1 MENANYI
8 EMVGQVLA
16 QGVAPA
22 PDGPKVLAPQVSVTE
37 EVQQPD
43 YILYNNNVGALS
55 KGDLQA
61 IKAKSKNGK
70 SFLSSIFIASALFDG
85 MEEDTNEWG
94 FTSSLP
100 DPRVAYYDTEQNR
113 ADTITLARRV
123 HTMAGYSLTE
133 DNPHFMAHSLRTFT
147 PEERLTYISAN
158 IAATRP
164 DLVVIDGVADLMMN
178 FNDIEDSNKLIG
190 ELMKL
195 SSINH
200 CAIIAVLH
208 ENKAKEDHGMKGH
221 LGTLLL
227 QKCTEVYQVK
237 KTGDKFNVTVTDSRR
252 QPLPDFSF
260 VINSEGIP
268 VPAESVQRDTE
279 MEKALAKELKVRAIL
294 KDCFI
299 YKPEQTYTELVANY
313 QLHGAVSESTAKRAI
328 ACAKENGL
336 IGITG
341 TLYKYVE

>member
-1 MENANYI
+1 
-8 EMVGQVLA
+8 MVGQVLA
-16 QGVAPA
+16 KGLAPA
-22 PDGPKVLAPQVSVTE
+22 PDEPKVLQPKISVTE

-43 YILYNNNVGALS
+43 YLIYKDGIGALS

-70 SFLSSIFIASALFDG
+70 SFLASIFIASALFDD

-94 FTSSLP
+94 FSSSLA
-100 DPRVAYYDTEQNR
+100 DPRVAYFDTEQNR

-123 HTMAGYSLTE
+123 HKMAGYSLKE
-133 DNPHFMAHSLRTFT
+133 DNPHFTAHSLRTFT

-178 FNDIEDSNKLIG
+178 FNDIEESNQLIG

-237 KTGDKFNVTVTDSRR
+237 KTGDKFNVTVTDSRHI
-252 QPLPDFSF
+252 PLPDFSF

-268 VPAESVQRDTE
+268 IPTESAQRDTE
-279 MEKALAKELKVRAIL
+279 MEKALQKELRVRAIL
-294 KDCFI
+294 KECFA
-299 YKPEQTYTELVANY
+299 YKPEQTYTELVGNY
-313 QLHGAVSESTAKRAI
+313 QLYGAVSESTAKRAI
-328 ACAKENGL
+328 AWAKANGL

>member
-8 EMVGQVLA
+8 DMVGQVLA
-16 QGVAPA
+16 EGLAPA
-22 PDGPKVLAPQVSVTE
+22 PKGPKVLQPQVSVTE

-43 YILYNNNVGALS
+43 YLIYKDGIGALS

-70 SFLSSIFIASALFDG
+70 SFLSSIFIASALFDD

-94 FTSSLP
+94 FSSSLA

-123 HTMAGYSLTE
+123 HTMAGYSLKE
-133 DNPHFMAHSLRTFT
+133 DNPHFTAHSLRTFT
-147 PEERLTYISAN
+147 PEERLTYIAAH

-164 DLVVIDGVADLMMN
+164 DLVVIDGVADLLMN
-178 FNDIEDSNKLIG
+178 FNDIEESNRLIG

-200 CAIIAVLH
+200 CAIVGVLH

-237 KTGDKFNVTVTDSRR
+237 KVGDKFSVSVTDSRHI
-252 QPLPDFSF
+252 PLADFSF
-260 VINSEGIP
+260 VINAEGIP
-268 VPAESVQRDTE
+268 APTENTQRDAE
-279 MEKALAKELKVRAIL
+279 MEKALAKELKIRAIL
-294 KDCFI
+294 RDCFQ

-313 QLHGAVSESTAKRAI
+313 QLHGAVGVATAKRAI
-328 ACAKENGL
+328 AWSKEHGL
-336 IGITG
+336 IGISG
-341 TLYKYVE
+341 TLYRYFE

>member
-8 EMVGQVLA
+8 DMVGKVLA
-16 QGVAPA
+16 EGVAPA
-22 PDGPKVLAPQVSVTE
+22 PKGPKVLQPQISVAE

-70 SFLSSIFIASALFDG
+70 SFLSSIFIASALYDD

-94 FTSSLP
+94 FSSSLT

-123 HTMAGYSLTE
+123 HTMAGYSQTE
-133 DNPHFMAHSLRTFT
+133 DNPHFAAHSLRTFT

-164 DLVVIDGVADLMMN
+164 DLVVIDGVADLMTN
-178 FNDIEDSNKLIG
+178 FNDIEESNRLIG

-195 SSINH
+195 SSLNH
-200 CAIIAVLH
+200 CAIVGVLH
-208 ENKAKEDHGMKGH
+208 ENKSKDDHAMKGH

-227 QKCTEVYQVK
+227 QKCSEVYQVK
-237 KTGDKFNVTVTDSRR
+237 KTGDKFYVSVTDSRR
-252 QPLPDFSF
+252 LPLPDFSF
-260 VINSEGIP
+260 IINSEGIP
-268 VPAESVQRDTE
+268 VPAESVQRDIE
-279 MEKALAKELKVRAIL
+279 MEKALQKELKVRAIL
-294 KDCFI
+294 KDCFL

-313 QLHGAVSESTAKRAI
+313 QLHGAVGVATAKNSVAW
-328 ACAKENGL
+328 AKEHGL
-336 IGITG
+336 
-341 TLYKYVE
+341 LSVYLKAYKYVE